1 MTPAALR
8 QLAGLAEAR
17 RQRDLAA
24 VERLMAEMRR
34 LDAEIAEIAGT
45 LTRDMAAEAPV
56 PMMNYG
62 RRMAWAEH
70 ETALR
75 RAAQARLAAQLAAA
89 RAMARVSLGKHEA
102 LLKLVEAA
110 EAGARQD
117 RERKAEREG
126 FVGLAGGA
134 GDWTGHDDAI

>member
-1 MTPAALR
+1 MTPEALR
-8 QLAGLAEAR
+8 GLAMLAEAR

-24 VERLMAEMRR
+24 VERLMAELRR

-45 LTRDMAAEAPV
+45 LTRDMAADAPV

-75 RAAQARLAAQLAAA
+75 RAAQARLAAQLTAA
-89 RAMARVSLGKHEA
+89 RTVARVSLGKHEA

-110 EAGARQD
+110 EAGARRKAD
-117 RERKAEREG
+117 RERRAASG
-126 FVGLAGGA
+126 
-134 GDWTGHDDAI
+134 TGSWAPTGWRG

>member
-24 VERLMAEMRR
+24 VERLTAEMRR

-45 LTRDMAAEAPV
+45 LTRDMAADAPV
-56 PMMNYG
+56 PMMNHG
-62 RRMAWAEH
+62 RRMAWSEH

-75 RAAQARLAAQLAAA
+75 RAAQARLAPQRAAA
-89 RAMARVSLGKHEA
+89 RTVARVSLGKHEA
-102 LLKLVEAA
+102 LMKLVETA
-110 EAGARQD
+110 EAGARRD
-117 RERKAEREG
+117 RERRAEQDG
-126 FVGLAGGA
+126 FVGLAGG
-134 GDWTGHDDAI
+134 TGE